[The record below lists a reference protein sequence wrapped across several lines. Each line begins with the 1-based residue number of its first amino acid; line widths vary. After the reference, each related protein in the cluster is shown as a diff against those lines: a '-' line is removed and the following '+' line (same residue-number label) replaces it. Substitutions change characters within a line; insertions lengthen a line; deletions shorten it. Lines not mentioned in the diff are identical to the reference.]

1 MLNKMAVVGAVVAVA
16 GLGIGSAAWAG
27 SSPAA
32 PHSVGAS
39 VGASAQGA
47 FVSADAA
54 LTTASTTPTA
64 PKSDNTGKHDRA
76 GKAHERADKAR
87 DRNHGK
93 HRAFGKRL
101 GHLSHAQWVSKDP
114 KTGAFV
120 THNAVRGSVTAVSPT
135 SITVKAA
142 DGISKTFAVNSGTK
156 VRVQGAEKAAT
167 STLSQV
173 KVGDRVGMLGTGT
186 GPMTAT
192 HIADRGVATAPK
204 APTSSAAPTT

>member
-47 FVSADAA
+47 FVPADAA
-54 LTTASTTPTA
+54 VVTASTVPTA
-64 PKSDNTGKHDRA
+64 PKSDPAGKHERA
-76 GKAHERADKAR
+76 GKAHERAGKAK

-120 THNAVRGSVTAVSPT
+120 THNAIRGSVTAVSPT

-156 VRVQGAEKAAT
+156 VRAKGAEKAAP
-167 STLSQV
+167 STIAKV
-173 KVGDRVGMLGTGT
+173 KVGDRVGVLGTGT

-192 HIADRGVATAPK
+192 HIANRGVPTAPH
-204 APTSSAAPTT
+204 APAVAAPTT